1 MKFLGTVIAL
11 VMLAAPVAAQQPDLE
26 ITGSV
31 RIRRLHVE
39 KAPVVRVEFRGTPE
53 RDTVWRT
60 TRHNLPEALQD
71 GATYTNVGVDFVI
84 SSTFKEFDIEADLR
98 K

>member
-1 MKFLGTVIAL
+1 MKSIVVIL
-11 VMLAAPVAAQQPDLE
+11 VLLMLPWPVAAQQPDVE

-53 RDTVWRT
+53 RNTVWQT
-60 TRHNLPEALQD
+60 NRHNLPESLQD